1 MNALELYKSGK
12 GPIPDRM
19 LKWRLYGEGLDN
31 LKIEEVPVPEI
42 GPDEILVRQ
51 DANGLCFSDTKV
63 IALGNNHP
71 RMQGRDLANDPAT
84 LGHEVAITVVKVGEK
99 RREQFAVGD
108 RFIVQADVFYKGVS
122 MAYGYAISGGLA
134 PYSIIPT
141 PMIDGDEGCYL
152 LPVDKRTG
160 YAETALVEPWACVV
174 GAYNQAHRPGPAPDG
189 TMLILAGAGAEG
201 FRLGGVTA
209 GAARVLV
216 MGSHST
222 VVAQRVANATVA
234 QGDDAGAAVQTH
246 IGNRKIDDILVL
258 GDVSPDLVEA
268 AAASLADRGIVVF
281 AGDSDMPR
289 KLTLDIGR
297 IHYNWHHYIGTTS
310 DDPLSA
316 YSEPRGADLKPGG
329 IAWFIGAGGP
339 MGQMHVQR
347 AVMHRHPP
355 RVVVGTDI
363 DGERLGTLVERL
375 SETARQRGVE
385 LIAINPREMSPEA
398 FDAKLRELTNGKGF
412 DDVVSLVP
420 VPALIEHATG
430 FLADRAWFNVFA
442 GVARG
447 TMAQLNVNDIRR
459 RGVRFIGSSGSSIAD
474 MKQTLAMVESGELS
488 TNASL
493 AAIGGMRTAREGL
506 AGVKEGRF
514 PGKTL
519 IFPLIDDM
527 PLMALPELRATY
539 PTVYAK
545 LDGGKF
551 WTRDAEDELLRLTI
565 AREGE

>member
-1 MNALELYKSGK
+1 MNALEHYKSGK
-12 GPIPDRM
+12 GPIPERM
-19 LKWRLYGEGLDN
+19 LKWHLYGEGLDN
-31 LKIEEVPVPEI
+31 LKLEEVPVPEI
-42 GPDEILVRQ
+42 GPDELLVRQ

-71 RMQGRDLANDPAT
+71 RMQGRDLSTDPAT
-84 LGHEVAITVVKVGEK
+84 LGHEVAITVVKVGEQ
-99 RREQFAVGD
+99 RRGQFNVGD

-134 PYSIIPT
+134 PYSVIPT

-152 LPVDKRTG
+152 LPVDKNTG

-174 GAYNQAHRPGPAPDG
+174 GAYNQSHRTGPAPDG
-189 TMLILAGAGAEG
+189 TMLILAGAGADDVQ
-201 FRLGGVTA
+201 LDGVTA
-209 GAARVLV
+209 RSGTVVV
-216 MGSHST
+216 MGPEGPA
-222 VVAQRVANATVA
+222 VAQRIANARTADTDDVAATVR
-234 QGDDAGAAVQTH
+234 QQFGDA
-246 IGNRKIDDILVL
+246 KLDDILVL
-258 GDVSPDLVEA
+258 GHVAPEMVESA
-268 AAASLADRGIVVF
+268 AAHLADRGVVVF
-281 AGDSDMPR
+281 CGSVEMPR

-297 IHYNWHHYIGTTS
+297 IHYNWHHYLGTT
-310 DDPLSA
+310 DNDPLSA
-316 YSEPRGADLKPGG
+316 YREPRGADLKPGG

-347 AVMHRHPP
+347 AVMHRNPP
-355 RVVVGTDI
+355 SVVVGTDI
-363 DGERLGTLVERL
+363 DGERLGTLVERF
-375 SETARQRGVE
+375 SETAKRRGVQ

-398 FDAKLRELTNGKGF
+398 FDARLRELTGGRGF
-412 DDVVSLVP
+412 DDIVSLVP

-430 FLADRAWFNVFA
+430 FLADGAWFNVFA

-447 TMAQLNVNDIRR
+447 TMAALDVNDIRR
-459 RGVRFIGSSGSSIAD
+459 RGVRYIGSSGSSIAD

-493 AAIGGMRTAREGL
+493 AAIGGMRAAREGL
-506 AGVKEGRF
+506 AGVRDGRF

-519 IFPLIDDM
+519 VFPLIQDM
-527 PLMALPELRATY
+527 PLMALPELQNTY

-551 WTRDAEDELLRLTI
+551 WTREAEDELLRLTI